1 MKNGGKAINSDHRIA
16 VAFWQHP
23 APTRKQVALVNSQTK
38 LKANTTNAGFE
49 PLSQPDKLSQQIQIK
64 PCNEYAFCTYKAKTV
79 PMTEQQ
85 ATLI

>member
-1 MKNGGKAINSDHRIA
+1 
-16 VAFWQHP
+16 
-23 APTRKQVALVNSQTK
+23 VNTQTK

-49 PLSQPDKLSQQIQIK
+49 PFLQSDKLSQQIQIK
-64 PCNEYAFCTYKAKTV
+64 LCSKYAFCTYKAKTV